1 MKKRFIKDI
10 VFFVIS
16 SVVALAVSVTAFL
29 VLPWGKEL
37 TTVTFIAYSLGGT
50 LTLMGILTLLLGFS
64 TKSTD
69 IKRRGTALL
78 ASGAIVI
85 LLFLLS

>member
-29 VLPWGKEL
+29 VLPWVKEL